1 MKGPQSQRANGKGTL
16 THTRVDLLLPQQLGL
31 TAGGRGGGIQSA
43 GIGIIMDKILNP

>member
-1 MKGPQSQRANGKGTL
+1 MKGPQSQRANGKGTQ

-31 TAGGRGGGIQSA
+31 TARGRGGLQSA